1 MTRHTKI
8 ICTIGPLTST
18 PENLQLLAEGGMN
31 IARLNMSHGTHEWHG
46 EIIDRVK
53 ALNDSGKYSIGI
65 MVDTKGPEIR
75 SGDLKQPLE
84 VKMGDVVTFTIDR
97 QPDKDKYTID
107 ISYDGFVSDVEV
119 GDIILVDSGIINLKV
134 KSKTETEVI
143 TEVLDDG
150 TITSRRHL
158 NIKGKSANLPA
169 ITDKDWADIDFA
181 IAKDA
186 DFIALSFA
194 NSGEVVTEL
203 KQYLISRESS
213 IQVVSKVESTDAV
226 KNLDDIVRA
235 SDAIMVA
242 RGDLG
247 AELPIEDVPIIQN
260 KIVKLSRKL
269 GKPVIVATQLLES
282 MMQSPTPTRAEVTDI
297 FNAVNQ
303 RTDAIMMS
311 GETANGKYPHKAL
324 EVMSRVAKRA
334 EQTFKEDKKILMENS
349 ENPKN
354 EIALGASIIANNID
368 AKAIIVFTKRGI
380 TAGLVS
386 QCRPNSP
393 IFSFTDSAQISR
405 QLSISWGVR
414 SFMMELPENPE
425 VTVEKAIEFLKEI
438 GRLKAGDTAVVVS
451 DIIVGKEFVD
461 TVQIR
466 VVK

>member
-53 ALNDSGKYSIGI
+53 ALNDTGKFSIGI

-84 VKMGDVVTFTIDR
+84 VKVGDVVTFTIDR
-97 QPDKDKYTID
+97 QPEKDKYTID

-134 KSKTETEVI
+134 TSKTKTEVV

-169 ITDKDWADIDFA
+169 ITEKDWADIDFA
-181 IAKDA
+181 IAKNA

-203 KQYLISRESS
+203 KQYLISRESG
-213 IQVVSKVESTDAV
+213 IQVVSKIESTDAV
-226 KNLDDIVRA
+226 KNLEDIVKA
-235 SDAIMVA
+235 SDGIMVA

-311 GETANGKYPHKAL
+311 GETANGKYPLKAL

-334 EQTFKEDKKILMENS
+334 EQTFKEDKRIIVENS

-354 EIALGASIIANNID
+354 EIALGASIIANNIE
-368 AKAIIVFTKRGI
+368 AKAIIVFTKKGV

-393 IFSFTDSAQISR
+393 IYSFTDSAQTSR

-414 SFMMELPENPE
+414 SFEMQLPEDPE
-425 VTVEKAIEFLKEI
+425 ITVEKAIEFLKEK
-438 GRLKAGDTAVVVS
+438 GKLKAGDTAVVAS